1 MLSPL
6 QFKLK
11 KKKEIPK
18 GCCLVRDNTETFS
31 GNTEEQGLNTR
42 FNNKEGKEEAST
54 LIRKRGAEPP

>member
-1 MLSPL
+1 MLLPL

-18 GCCLVRDNTETFS
+18 GYCLVRDNTETFS

-42 FNNKEGKEEAST
+42 FNHKEGILGKCSA
-54 LIRKRGAEPP
+54 